1 MSTNR
6 FIEIAPTNVPSN
18 GKISYKNGMPVI
30 QFIIGASEHLLLG
43 SSIRLTGD
51 FIVNKDTTPTVAVAA
66 DALNMDCKTGIYS
79 CMDQLVIKNHSQF
92 ATIEHIK
99 NYNRFMASYLPVT
112 SSIEDTTGHFGNTA
126 LTMPNY
132 NLMKKK
138 VVDSSTPAG
147 VGEKKS
153 FSVHLPSG
161 FLLGQQPI
169 YLGKNGINGLVLEIH
184 LSPDNNVLFSNLANP
199 AGVDISAILD
209 SYYEFSNLKLTAELV
224 TPDPATLQ
232 QLQTAKGQTYQY
244 NSVASYYSSINST
257 NAVINFNLGLRNVLG
272 AWCNFI
278 SAQRINNYRYNG
290 METRW
295 IHNDAAGTGSTA
307 NIENLVWT
315 RGGEQFPENYD
326 TQTLQRDN
334 NGNITI
340 DPAVQRSFMDSI
352 VQFSKKSRT
361 QVSPNNTF
369 QQVAPMQLVTDN
381 FWTDNGEI
389 AGIGM
394 SYDQVSNQG
403 VDFSNVNFGIQMTTG
418 LTTNNPTGLY
428 LFIHS
433 KQTLVFN
440 GSGIQVLK

>member
-1 MSTNR
+1 MSSNR

-18 GKISYKNGMPVI
+18 GKISYKNGLPVI

-43 SSIRLTGD
+43 SSIRVTGD
-51 FIVNKDTTPTVAVAA
+51 FIVNINTTPTVAVAA
-66 DALNMDCKTGIYS
+66 DAVNMDCKTGIYS
-79 CMDQLVIKNHSQF
+79 TFDQLVLKNHSQF

-132 NLMKKK
+132 NLMKTK

-147 VGEKKS
+147 LGEKKS

-169 YLGKNGINGLVLEIH
+169 YLGRNGINGLVLEIH
-184 LSPDNNVLFSNLANP
+184 LSPDNNVLFSNHSTPP
-199 AGVDISAILD
+199 ADIDAILD
-209 SYYEFSNLKLTAELV
+209 AYYEFSNLKLTAELV
-224 TPDPATLQ
+224 TPDPATLA
-232 QLQTAKGQTYQY
+232 QLQNAKGQTYQY
-244 NSVASYYSSINST
+244 NSIASYYSSINSA

-278 SAQRINNYRYNG
+278 SAERINNFRYNG
-290 METRW
+290 MSTRW
-295 IHNDAAGTGSTA
+295 IHNDAAGIGPTA
-307 NIENLVWT
+307 NIKNLIWT
-315 RGGEQFPENYD
+315 RGGTQFPENYN
-326 TQTLQRDN
+326 TQTLQRID

-340 DPAVQRSFMDSI
+340 DPAIQRSFMDAI

-361 QVSPNNTF
+361 QASPNNTF
-369 QQVAPMQLVTDN
+369 QQLAPMTTVTDN
-381 FWTDNGEI
+381 FWIDNGEI
-389 AGIGM
+389 GGIGM

-403 VDFSNVNFGIQMTTG
+403 VDFSTSNFGIQMQTG
-418 LTTNNPTGLY
+418 LITNNPTGLY